1 MSRRRFDRLLRLAV
15 FVLDSCVIMQTF
27 LLAYHLRAS
36 LGRLNDPA
44 TLNQLL
50 LQIMPL
56 ATALWVAAIAARGG
70 YDSRE
75 YGAGTVPYRR
85 VLNASLMVLA
95 GMAATLFLTRTPL
108 SRAFFILLFVI
119 GVPLLLAERLVVRRL
134 LHLLYRHG
142 HGLYRVLLVGSPE
155 QVAELR
161 VLLGRVTWLGLHPV
175 ATVMLP
181 QPSPGQAHTGPLDH
195 TDRLFSVA
203 RDNRVDL
210 VLFAAG
216 AVPSS
221 TDFRR
226 YVWQFEGHH
235 TQLAVVPSLADVAA
249 DRIRTRPVAGL
260 PIVYVEEPHTGRAL
274 SSSKRVFDVLASVIG
289 LVATSPVLLITAVA
303 VYLTDRG
310 PVLFRQTRVGRD
322 GRTFTMLKFR
332 SMVLDAESRLKEL
345 QGGNTTNT
353 VMFKLKKDP
362 RVTRVGGLIRRYS
375 IDELPQLINIIKGD
389 MSLIGPR
396 PPLPREVERYS
407 EEEMR
412 RLRVRP
418 GLTGLWQVSGR
429 SNLSWEETVRLD
441 LYYIDNWSPLQDLAI
456 LARTIHAV
464 VASRGA
470 Y

>member
-1 MSRRRFDRLLRLAV
+1 MSRRRFDRVLRLAV
-15 FVLDSCVIMQTF
+15 FVLDSCVIMLTF

-134 LHLLYRHG
+134 LHLLYRYG

-161 VLLGRVTWLGLHPV
+161 AQAAQWLGLHPV

-274 SSSKRVFDVLASVIG
+274 SSGKRVFDVLASVIG
-289 LVATSPVLLITAVA
+289 LVAISPVLLITAVA
-303 VYLTDRG
+303 VYVTDRG

-441 LYYIDNWSPLQDLAI
+441 LYYIDNWSLLQDLAI

-464 VASRGA
+464 LASRGA

>member
-1 MSRRRFDRLLRLAV
+1 M
-15 FVLDSCVIMQTF
+15 
-27 LLAYHLRAS
+27 
-36 LGRLNDPA
+36 
-44 TLNQLL
+44 
-50 LQIMPL
+50 
-56 ATALWVAAIAARGG
+56 
-70 YDSRE
+70 
-75 YGAGTVPYRR
+75 
-85 VLNASLMVLA
+85 
-95 GMAATLFLTRTPL
+95 
-108 SRAFFILLFVI
+108 
-119 GVPLLLAERLVVRRL
+119 
-134 LHLLYRHG
+134 
-142 HGLYRVLLVGSPE
+142 
-155 QVAELR
+155 
-161 VLLGRVTWLGLHPV
+161 
-175 ATVMLP
+175 
-181 QPSPGQAHTGPLDH
+181 
-195 TDRLFSVA
+195 
-203 RDNRVDL
+203 
-210 VLFAAG
+210 
-216 AVPSS
+216 
-221 TDFRR
+221 
-226 YVWQFEGHH
+226 
-235 TQLAVVPSLADVAA
+235 
-249 DRIRTRPVAGL
+249 
-260 PIVYVEEPHTGRAL
+260 
-274 SSSKRVFDVLASVIG
+274 FDVLASVIG

-345 QGGNTTNT
+345 QGGNNTNT

>member
-1 MSRRRFDRLLRLAV
+1 MSSSAVLL
-15 FVLDSCVIMQTF
+15 
-27 LLAYHLRAS
+27 
-36 LGRLNDPA
+36 P
-44 TLNQLL
+44 
-50 LQIMPL
+50 
-56 ATALWVAAIAARGG
+56 
-70 YDSRE
+70 
-75 YGAGTVPYRR
+75 
-85 VLNASLMVLA
+85 
-95 GMAATLFLTRTPL
+95 
-108 SRAFFILLFVI
+108 ILL
-119 GVPLLLAERLVVRRL
+119 
-134 LHLLYRHG
+134 
-142 HGLYRVLLVGSPE
+142 LLVGLVIGAVIGYLGALARRTTAHQSDGE

-181 QPSPGQAHTGPLDH
+181 LPSPGQAHTGPLDH

-274 SSSKRVFDVLASVIG
+274 SSGKRVFDVLASVIG
-289 LVATSPVLLITAVA
+289 LVAISPVLLITAVA
-303 VYLTDRG
+303 VYVTDRG

-441 LYYIDNWSPLQDLAI
+441 LYYIDNWSLLQDLAI

-464 VASRGA
+464 LASRGA

>member
-1 MSRRRFDRLLRLAV
+1 
-15 FVLDSCVIMQTF
+15 
-27 LLAYHLRAS
+27 
-36 LGRLNDPA
+36 
-44 TLNQLL
+44 
-50 LQIMPL
+50 
-56 ATALWVAAIAARGG
+56 
-70 YDSRE
+70 
-75 YGAGTVPYRR
+75 
-85 VLNASLMVLA
+85 
-95 GMAATLFLTRTPL
+95 
-108 SRAFFILLFVI
+108 
-119 GVPLLLAERLVVRRL
+119 
-134 LHLLYRHG
+134 
-142 HGLYRVLLVGSPE
+142 
-155 QVAELR
+155 
-161 VLLGRVTWLGLHPV
+161 
-175 ATVMLP
+175 
-181 QPSPGQAHTGPLDH
+181 
-195 TDRLFSVA
+195 
-203 RDNRVDL
+203 
-210 VLFAAG
+210 
-216 AVPSS
+216 
-221 TDFRR
+221 
-226 YVWQFEGHH
+226 
-235 TQLAVVPSLADVAA
+235 
-249 DRIRTRPVAGL
+249 
-260 PIVYVEEPHTGRAL
+260 
-274 SSSKRVFDVLASVIG
+274 
-289 LVATSPVLLITAVA
+289 
-303 VYLTDRG
+303 
-310 PVLFRQTRVGRD
+310 
-322 GRTFTMLKFR
+322 MLKFR